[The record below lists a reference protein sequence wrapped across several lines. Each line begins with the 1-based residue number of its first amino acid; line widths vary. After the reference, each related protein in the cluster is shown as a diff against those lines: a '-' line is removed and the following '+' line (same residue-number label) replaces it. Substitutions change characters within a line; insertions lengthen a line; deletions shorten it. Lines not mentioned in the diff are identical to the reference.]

1 MKISVITVCFNAVNE
16 IEETMLSV
24 LGQNYPEVEYIVIDG
39 GSTDGTTD
47 IIKRY
52 ADRLAYWSSERD
64 NGIFDGMNKGL
75 KHASGEYVNFMNAGD
90 RFYSPHVISD
100 FFAGR
105 RSWPDFIAG
114 IGMLKKKSK
123 LPLIWEP
130 VREGFRLEEVISGGA
145 CNHQSCF
152 IRRELLA
159 EGYPLEYGIIADDLF
174 FLDKVAFGTASYE
187 RMLKPVAVYD
197 VSGVSNQPSR
207 IRDMQ
212 LARNKFL
219 QSHLSDGEI
228 EHISSLYQSGLIPAR
243 TIRRFN
249 RFLIRAYLV
258 LSGKTLTYVQ

>member
-47 IIKRY
+47 VIKRY

-105 RSWPDFIAG
+105 RSCPDFIAG

-152 IRRELLA
+152 IKRELLA

-197 VSGVSNQPSR
+197 VSGVSNNKKLADLKCNLRSSFLKKRISELQISELTRKYHSGIFSR
-207 IRDMQ
+207 RIMRKIK
-212 LARNKFL
+212 RNFL
-219 QSHLSDGEI
+219 RLKYFHLLPDSE
-228 EHISSLYQSGLIPAR
+228 R
-243 TIRRFN
+243 
-249 RFLIRAYLV
+249 
-258 LSGKTLTYVQ
+258 